1 MVSDPAAPTPKFPPD
16 QAPSGPALNL
26 RVPMISAAPNFKIPI
41 PRVPPVPGQNLS
53 SPAAPPSRPPVV
65 PTASF
70 VSPPSEKT
78 LDRVLSPGEVDQQV
92 TKNLEDTPDEGEGLG
107 EAFFNTASTEVEK
120 GKEGAFSGITSPIG
134 KFIRYF
140 QTGGRKKFELYLSR
154 SGKYVGMMQKIL
166 ARYGLPEDLVYVALI
181 ESGFSPKAY
190 SVAKAAGPWQFISA
204 TGRRYGLRIDWWAD
218 ERRDAEKS
226 THAAASYLRDLYG
239 MFESWP
245 LATAA
250 YNAGEGKIQ
259 RAVTRYKSDDF
270 SELIRHGYLKQ
281 ETKDYV
287 PKMLAALTIA
297 KDPEKYGFGDVAYEA
312 PLDLRTV
319 SVPGGTDLAT
329 TARLLEVP
337 EEAIRDWNP
346 ELRRFCTPPNRERYD
361 LRLSVDAARIAEERM
376 EEIRIQAK
384 ITFLQHNVRKG
395 ETLQA
400 LADRYET
407 TVPVLKE
414 LNGLKRDSL
423 VRTARLVIPV
433 TGLMETEA
441 VPGTEVSPD
450 QLTMA
455 HMRVEEG
462 SRRARVKRGQRPES
476 TGDAVTVRR
485 GDTLARLAKRYGV
498 PVKELASANG
508 LKTTS
513 KLKVGA
519 TLALPEPAS
528 AAESR
533 TARIGGLERIGESE
547 ILRLRRRGAG
557 RPEADHPLQGSQG
570 RHPRPDR
577 ACLRRHG
584 RPSRGSQP
592 AEKRSASPPGRRSRH
607 SAGVLICPDPSRTY
621 ISTTRRPPYP
631 SRPEC
636 RRPWGKPS
644 CGQGTPVAPATHFP
658 SAPPATCSLPGSVSP
673 TCSGAPTV
681 PASYLRKTPRSA

>member
-1 MVSDPAAPTPKFPPD
+1 MRNALAAAGFLLLFVSIPSFAGGADAFSSAVAGGAAVQPEGTMVGKWAAPAPASAAVPAAAVPASP
-16 QAPSGPALNL
+16 APW
-26 RVPMISAAPNFKIPI
+26 
-41 PRVPPVPGQNLS
+41 VPPVSAPNPAVPRAAVPYRLPPL
-53 SPAAPPSRPPVV
+53 PAASLV
-65 PTASF
+65 AS
-70 VSPPSEKT
+70 PSEKAA
-78 LDRVLSPGEVDQQV
+78 DRVLSPSEVDLQV
-92 TKNLEDTPDEGEGLG
+92 TKNLADTPDEEEGMGED
-107 EAFFNTASTEVEK
+107 FFATASMEVEK
-120 GKEGAFSGITSPIG
+120 GSGGVFSGITRPID

-140 QTGGRKKFELYLSR
+140 QTGGRKRFELYLSR
-154 SGKYVGMMQKIL
+154 SGKYVGMMQEIL

-259 RAVTRYKSDDF
+259 RAVARYKSDDF

-329 TARLLEVP
+329 TARLLDVP
-337 EEAIRDWNP
+337 VETICEWNP

-361 LRLSVDAARIAEERM
+361 LRLSVEAARLAEERL
-376 EEIRIQAK
+376 EEIRTQAK

-395 ETLQA
+395 ESLQG
-400 LADRYET
+400 LANRYKT

-423 VRTARLVIPV
+423 GRTARLVIPV
-433 TGLMETEA
+433 TGLMETES
-441 VPGTEVSPD
+441 VPGTELSPD

-455 HMRVEEG
+455 HMRVVEG
-462 SRRARVKRGQRPES
+462 NRRARIRGGRSPEP
-476 TGDAVTVRR
+476 GDAVTVRK
-485 GDTLARLAKRYGV
+485 GDTLARLAKRHGV
-498 PVKELASANG
+498 RVKNLASANG

-513 KLKVGA
+513 KLKAGA
-519 TLALPEPAS
+519 RLVLPEPAAG
-528 AAESR
+528 AAPDVRKR
-533 TARIGGLERIGESE
+533 TARYKVHKGDTLAQIARVYGVTVDRLADRNRLKKAQLLDVGLVLVIPLES
-547 ILRLRRRGAG
+547 
-557 RPEADHPLQGSQG
+557 
-570 RHPRPDR
+570 
-577 ACLRRHG
+577 
-584 RPSRGSQP
+584 
-592 AEKRSASPPGRRSRH
+592 
-607 SAGVLICPDPSRTY
+607 
-621 ISTTRRPPYP
+621 
-631 SRPEC
+631 
-636 RRPWGKPS
+636 
-644 CGQGTPVAPATHFP
+644 
-658 SAPPATCSLPGSVSP
+658 
-673 TCSGAPTV
+673 
-681 PASYLRKTPRSA
+681 

>member
-1 MVSDPAAPTPKFPPD
+1 V
-16 QAPSGPALNL
+16 
-26 RVPMISAAPNFKIPI
+26 
-41 PRVPPVPGQNLS
+41 
-53 SPAAPPSRPPVV
+53 PSRLPASSTV
-65 PTASF
+65 SF
-70 VSPPSEKT
+70 VAPPSEKAP
-78 LDRVLSPGEVDQQV
+78 DRVLSPGEVDLQV
-92 TKNLEDTPDEGEGLG
+92 TKNLEDVPEEGEGMG
-107 EAFFNTASTEVEK
+107 EEFFATASKEVEK
-120 GKEGAFSGITSPIG
+120 GKGGVFSGITSPID

-166 ARYGLPEDLVYVALI
+166 VRYGLPEDLVYVALI

-190 SVAKAAGPWQFISA
+190 SVAKAAGPWQFISK

-297 KDPEKYGFGDVAYEA
+297 KDPDKYGFGDVAYEA

-319 SVPGGTDLAT
+319 SVPGGTDLA
-329 TARLLEVP
+329 AVSRLIEVP
-337 EEAIRDWNP
+337 AEAIRDWNP

-361 LRLSVDAARIAEERM
+361 LRLSVDAAQLAEERM

-384 ITFLQHNVRKG
+384 ITFLQHNVRRG

-400 LADRYET
+400 LADRYKT

-423 VRTARLVIPV
+423 GRTARLVIPV

-462 SRRARVKRGQRPES
+462 SRRSRIRGGRRPEP
-476 TGDAVTVRR
+476 GDAVTVRK
-485 GDTLARLAKRYGV
+485 GDTLARLAKRHGV
-498 PVKELASANG
+498 RVKELASANG
-508 LKTTS
+508 LKSGS

-519 TLALPEPAS
+519 HLVLPEPAG
-528 AAESR
+528 AAEPR
-533 TARIGGLERIGESE
+533 TAQAAVPKAAGGTKS
-547 ILRLRRRGAG
+547 
-557 RPEADHPLQGSQG
+557 
-570 RHPRPDR
+570 
-577 ACLRRHG
+577 
-584 RPSRGSQP
+584 
-592 AEKRSASPPGRRSRH
+592 SAS
-607 SAGVLICPDPSRTY
+607 AGAARDVRKRATRYKVHKGDTLDQIARVYGVPVDRLADRNRLKKGQLLREGLVLVIPLES
-621 ISTTRRPPYP
+621 
-631 SRPEC
+631 
-636 RRPWGKPS
+636 
-644 CGQGTPVAPATHFP
+644 
-658 SAPPATCSLPGSVSP
+658 
-673 TCSGAPTV
+673 
-681 PASYLRKTPRSA
+681 

>member
-1 MVSDPAAPTPKFPPD
+1 MRNAIAAAGFLLLFASIPSLGVATDTPSPATAGGAPVNPEGTQARESQGPAPASTAVPPEMVTPGVPAAIP
-16 QAPSGPALNL
+16 AVPALRPEFHRL
-26 RVPMISAAPNFKIPI
+26 L
-41 PRVPPVPGQNLS
+41 PRRLPLQNLPA
-53 SPAAPPSRPPVV
+53 PAAVPSRLPAIPS
-65 PTASF
+65 ASF
-70 VSPPSEKT
+70 IAPPSEKAP
-78 LDRVLSPGEVDQQV
+78 DRVLSPGEVDLQV
-92 TKNLEDTPDEGEGLG
+92 TKNLGDAAEEEEGMG
-107 EAFFNTASTEVEK
+107 EEFFTNASTEVEK
-120 GKEGAFSGITSPIG
+120 GRGGVFSGITSPIE

-140 QTGGRKKFELYLSR
+140 QTGGRKKFEQYLSR

-166 ARYGLPEDLVYVALI
+166 VRYGLPEDLVYVALI

-190 SVAKAAGPWQFISA
+190 SVAKAAGPWQFISE

-245 LATAA
+245 LAAAA

-259 RAVTRYKSDDF
+259 RAVNRYKSDDI

-297 KDPEKYGFGDVAYEA
+297 KDPDKYGFGDVAYEA
-312 PLDLRTV
+312 PMDLRTV
-319 SVPGGTDLAT
+319 TVPGGTDLAT
-329 TARLLEVP
+329 VARLLEVP
-337 EEAIRDWNP
+337 VESIREWNP

-361 LRLSVDAARIAEERM
+361 LRLSADAAQLAEERM
-376 EEIRIQAK
+376 EEIRTQAK
-384 ITFLQHNVRKG
+384 ITFLHHNVRRG

-400 LADRYET
+400 LADRYKT

-423 VRTARLVIPV
+423 GRTARLVIPV

-462 SRRARVKRGQRPES
+462 SRRVRIRGGRRPGP
-476 TGDAVTVRR
+476 GDAVTVRK
-485 GDTLARLAKRYGV
+485 GDTLARIAKRHRV
-498 PVKELASANG
+498 RVKELASVNG
-508 LKTTS
+508 LKPTS

-519 TLALPEPAS
+519 HLVLPEPAS

-533 TARIGGLERIGESE
+533 TAKKRIPK
-547 ILRLRRRGAG
+547 A
-557 RPEADHPLQGSQG
+557 
-570 RHPRPDR
+570 
-577 ACLRRHG
+577 
-584 RPSRGSQP
+584 SRETKS
-592 AEKRSASPPGRRSRH
+592 ST
-607 SAGVLICPDPSRTY
+607 SAGAARDVRKR
-621 ISTTRRPPYP
+621 TTRYKVHEGDTLDQIARVY
-631 SRPEC
+631 
-636 RRPWGKPS
+636 G
-644 CGQGTPVAPATHFP
+644 V
-658 SAPPATCSLPGSVSP
+658 
-673 TCSGAPTV
+673 TV
-681 PASYLRKTPRSA
+681 DRLADRNQLRKGQLLRQGLVLVIPLES

>member
-1 MVSDPAAPTPKFPPD
+1 MRNALAAAGFLLLFASIPSFGVAADGLSPATAEGAAVNPEDTKVGKSPGPAPASTAVPSATVTPGMPAGVPAAPAPEAPPAP
-16 QAPSGPALNL
+16 APSVPAQNL
-26 RVPMISAAPNFKIPI
+26 PATAAP
-41 PRVPPVPGQNLS
+41 V
-53 SPAAPPSRPPVV
+53 PAAVPSRLPAV
-65 PTASF
+65 PTVSF
-70 VSPPSEKT
+70 VAPPSEKAPD
-78 LDRVLSPGEVDQQV
+78 LVLSPGEVDLQV
-92 TKNLEDTPDEGEGLG
+92 TKNIEDVTEEGEGMG
-107 EAFFNTASTEVEK
+107 EEFFATASMEVEK
-120 GKEGAFSGITSPIG
+120 GRGGVFSGITRPID
-134 KFIRYF
+134 KFILYF
-140 QTGGRKKFELYLSR
+140 QTNGRKRFELYLSR

-312 PLDLRTV
+312 PLDLRSV
-319 SVPGGTDLAT
+319 SVPGGTDLAAV
-329 TARLLEVP
+329 ARLLEVP
-337 EEAIRDWNP
+337 VEAIQDWNP

-361 LRLSVDAARIAEERM
+361 LRLSVDAARLAEERM

-400 LADRYET
+400 LADRYKT
-407 TVPVLKE
+407 TVPALKE

-423 VRTARLVIPV
+423 GRTARLVIPV

-462 SRRARVKRGQRPES
+462 SRKSRIRGGRRPEP
-476 TGDAVTVRR
+476 GDGVTVRK
-485 GDTLARLAKRYGV
+485 GDTLARLAKRHGV
-498 PVKELASANG
+498 RVKELASANG

-519 TLALPEPAS
+519 HLVLPEPAG

-533 TARIGGLERIGESE
+533 TAQAVIPKASGGTKS
-547 ILRLRRRGAG
+547 
-557 RPEADHPLQGSQG
+557 
-570 RHPRPDR
+570 
-577 ACLRRHG
+577 
-584 RPSRGSQP
+584 
-592 AEKRSASPPGRRSRH
+592 SAS
-607 SAGVLICPDPSRTY
+607 AGAAPDVRKG
-621 ISTTRRPPYP
+621 TTRYKVHKGDTLDQIARVYGVTVD
-631 SRPEC
+631 RLAD
-636 RRPWGKPS
+636 RNGLKK
-644 CGQGTPVAPATHFP
+644 GQP
-658 SAPPATCSLPGSVSP
+658 
-673 TCSGAPTV
+673 
-681 PASYLRKTPRSA
+681 LRQGLVLVIPLES

>member
-1 MVSDPAAPTPKFPPD
+1 MRNAFASLGFLLLFVSIPTFGGTADPLPPATAGGATLPHDGTKAGNSPVPTPASTAIPPATITPGVPAAVPASPP
-16 QAPSGPALNL
+16 AG
-26 RVPMISAAPNFKIPI
+26 VPQVQAAPIPA
-41 PRVPPVPGQNLS
+41 QNLS
-53 SPAAPPSRPPVV
+53 APAAVPSRLPAI

-70 VSPPSEKT
+70 VAPPSEKVP
-78 LDRVLSPGEVDQQV
+78 DRVLSPGEVDLQV
-92 TKNLEDTPDEGEGLG
+92 TKNLEDVPEEGEGEGLG
-107 EAFFNTASTEVEK
+107 EEFFATASKEVEK
-120 GKEGAFSGITSPIG
+120 GKGGVFSGITSPIE

-166 ARYGLPEDLVYVALI
+166 VRYGLPEDLVYVALI

-190 SVAKAAGPWQFISA
+190 SVAKAAGPWQFISE

-297 KDPEKYGFGDVAYEA
+297 KDPDKYGFGDVAYEA

-329 TARLLEVP
+329 VARLLEVP
-337 EEAIRDWNP
+337 VEAIRDWNP

-361 LRLSVDAARIAEERM
+361 LRLSVDTARLAEERM
-376 EEIRIQAK
+376 EEIRTQAK

-395 ETLQA
+395 ETLSA
-400 LADRYET
+400 LAARYKT

-414 LNGLKRDSL
+414 LNGVKRDSL
-423 VRTARLVIPV
+423 GRTARLVIPV
-433 TGLMETEA
+433 TGFMETEA

-462 SRRARVKRGQRPES
+462 SRRSRIRGGRRPEP
-476 TGDAVTVRR
+476 GDAVTVRK
-485 GDTLARLAKRYGV
+485 GDTLARIAKRRGV
-498 PVKELASANG
+498 RVKDLADANG
-508 LKTTS
+508 LKPAS

-519 TLALPEPAS
+519 RLVLPEPAGV
-528 AAESR
+528 AESR
-533 TARIGGLERIGESE
+533 TAQAAVPKTSGGAKSTASA
-547 ILRLRRRGAG
+547 GAG
-557 RPEADHPLQGSQG
+557 RDVGKRATRYKVHKGDTLDQIARVYGVTVDRLADRNRLKKGQLLRQGLVLVIPLES
-570 RHPRPDR
+570 
-577 ACLRRHG
+577 
-584 RPSRGSQP
+584 
-592 AEKRSASPPGRRSRH
+592 
-607 SAGVLICPDPSRTY
+607 
-621 ISTTRRPPYP
+621 
-631 SRPEC
+631 
-636 RRPWGKPS
+636 
-644 CGQGTPVAPATHFP
+644 
-658 SAPPATCSLPGSVSP
+658 
-673 TCSGAPTV
+673 
-681 PASYLRKTPRSA
+681 

>member
-1 MVSDPAAPTPKFPPD
+1 MRSALVAAGFLLLFGSVPSFGGSADGIPPAVSGAAAVNPDAAKAGKSPGPAAP
-16 QAPSGPALNL
+16 SPA
-26 RVPMISAAPNFKIPI
+26 
-41 PRVPPVPGQNLS
+41 VPPATVTPGVPTAAA
-53 SPAAPPSRPPVV
+53 PAAPAPGALPLPAPSVPSQNPPAPSAPVPAAVPSRLPAI

-70 VSPPSEKT
+70 VAPPSEKAPD
-78 LDRVLSPGEVDQQV
+78 LVLSPGEVDLQV
-92 TKNLEDTPDEGEGLG
+92 TKNLEDVPEEDEGMG
-107 EAFFNTASTEVEK
+107 EEFFATASKEVEK
-120 GKEGAFSGITSPIG
+120 GRGGVFSGITSPIE

-166 ARYGLPEDLVYVALI
+166 VRYGLPEDLVYVALI

-190 SVAKAAGPWQFISA
+190 SVAKAAGPWQFISE

-297 KDPEKYGFGDVAYEA
+297 KDPDKYGFGDVAYEA

-319 SVPGGTDLAT
+319 SVPGGTDLAAV
-329 TARLLEVP
+329 ARLLEVP
-337 EEAIRDWNP
+337 VESIRDWNP

-376 EEIRIQAK
+376 EEIRTQAK
-384 ITFLQHNVRKG
+384 ITFLQHKVRKG
-395 ETLQA
+395 ETLHV
-400 LADRYET
+400 LADRYKT
-407 TVPVLKE
+407 SVPVLRE

-423 VRTARLVIPV
+423 GRTARLVIPV
-433 TGLMETEA
+433 TGLMETET

-450 QLTMA
+450 QLSMA

-462 SRRARVKRGQRPES
+462 SRKARIRGGRRPEAGE
-476 TGDAVTVRR
+476 TVAVRK
-485 GDTLARLAKRYGV
+485 GDTLARLAKRHGV
-498 PVKELASANG
+498 RVKDLASANG
-508 LKTTS
+508 LKAKS

-519 TLALPEPAS
+519 HLVLPEAGGAAGSRSAQAAAPKAAGSKPSAS
-528 AAESR
+528 AGAARDARKRPTRYKVHKGDTLEQIARVYGVPVDRLADRNQLKKGQLLRQGLVLVIPLES
-533 TARIGGLERIGESE
+533 
-547 ILRLRRRGAG
+547 
-557 RPEADHPLQGSQG
+557 
-570 RHPRPDR
+570 
-577 ACLRRHG
+577 
-584 RPSRGSQP
+584 
-592 AEKRSASPPGRRSRH
+592 
-607 SAGVLICPDPSRTY
+607 
-621 ISTTRRPPYP
+621 
-631 SRPEC
+631 
-636 RRPWGKPS
+636 
-644 CGQGTPVAPATHFP
+644 
-658 SAPPATCSLPGSVSP
+658 
-673 TCSGAPTV
+673 
-681 PASYLRKTPRSA
+681 

>member
-1 MVSDPAAPTPKFPPD
+1 MRNAFAVAGCLLLFASIPSFGGTADTLSPAAAGGAAVLPDASKAGKSPGTAPASTAVPPATVAPAAVPAAPAPGVPPGPAPSVPAQNLPSPPSPAAVPSRLPAAPT
-16 QAPSGPALNL
+16 S
-26 RVPMISAAPNFKIPI
+26 
-41 PRVPPVPGQNLS
+41 
-53 SPAAPPSRPPVV
+53 
-65 PTASF
+65 SF
-70 VSPPSEKT
+70 VAPPSEKAP
-78 LDRVLSPGEVDQQV
+78 DRVLSPGEVDLQV
-92 TKNLEDTPDEGEGLG
+92 TKNIENVPEEGEGMG
-107 EAFFNTASTEVEK
+107 EDFFATASKEVAK
-120 GKEGAFSGITSPIG
+120 GKGGVFSGITSPIE
-134 KFIRYF
+134 KFLHYF
-140 QTGGRKKFELYLSR
+140 QTGGRKRFEVYLSR

-166 ARYGLPEDLVYVALI
+166 VRYGLPEDLVYVALI

-259 RAVTRYKSDDF
+259 RAVTRYKSEDF

-297 KDPEKYGFGDVAYEA
+297 KDPDKYGFGDVAYET
-312 PLDLRTV
+312 PMDLRTV
-319 SVPGGTDLAT
+319 SVPGGTDLAAV
-329 TARLLEVP
+329 ARLLEVP
-337 EEAIRDWNP
+337 VEAIRDWNP

-361 LRLSVDAARIAEERM
+361 LRLSVDAARLAEERM

-384 ITFLQHNVRKG
+384 ITFLQHNVRRG

-400 LADRYET
+400 LADRYKT

-423 VRTARLVIPV
+423 GRTSRLVIPV

-441 VPGTEVSPD
+441 VPGTEVSPG

-462 SRRARVKRGQRPES
+462 SRKARIRGGQRPEA
-476 TGDAVTVRR
+476 GDAVTVRK
-485 GDTLARLAKRYGV
+485 GDTLARLAKRHGV
-498 PVKELASANG
+498 RVKELASANG
-508 LKTTS
+508 LKPTS

-519 TLALPEPAS
+519 HLVLPEPVS
-528 AAESR
+528 AAKSR
-533 TARIGGLERIGESE
+533 TAQAAVRKASGGTKS
-547 ILRLRRRGAG
+547 
-557 RPEADHPLQGSQG
+557 
-570 RHPRPDR
+570 
-577 ACLRRHG
+577 
-584 RPSRGSQP
+584 
-592 AEKRSASPPGRRSRH
+592 SAS
-607 SAGVLICPDPSRTY
+607 AGAVRDVRKR
-621 ISTTRRPPYP
+621 TTRYKVHKGDTLDQIARVYGVTVDRLADRNRLKK
-631 SRPEC
+631 SQLLR
-636 RRPWGKPS
+636 
-644 CGQGTPVAPATHFP
+644 QGLVLVIPLE
-658 SAPPATCSLPGSVSP
+658 S
-673 TCSGAPTV
+673 
-681 PASYLRKTPRSA
+681 

>member
-1 MVSDPAAPTPKFPPD
+1 MRNALAAAGFLLLFASIPSFGVTADGLSPATAGGAAVNPEDTKVGKSPGPEPASTDVPSATVTPGAPARVPAAPAPEVPPAP
-16 QAPSGPALNL
+16 APSVPA
-26 RVPMISAAPNFKIPI
+26 
-41 PRVPPVPGQNLS
+41 QNLPA
-53 SPAAPPSRPPVV
+53 PAAVPSRLPAV
-65 PTASF
+65 PTVSF
-70 VSPPSEKT
+70 VAPPSEKAPD
-78 LDRVLSPGEVDQQV
+78 LVLSPGEVDLQV
-92 TKNLEDTPDEGEGLG
+92 TKNLEDVPEEGEGMG
-107 EAFFNTASTEVEK
+107 EEFFATASKEVEK
-120 GKEGAFSGITSPIG
+120 GKGGGFSGITRPID

-140 QTGGRKKFELYLSR
+140 QTGGRKRFELYLSR

-297 KDPEKYGFGDVAYEA
+297 KDPDKYGFGDVAYEA

-319 SVPGGTDLAT
+319 SVPGGTDLAAV
-329 TARLLEVP
+329 ARLLEVP

-361 LRLSVDAARIAEERM
+361 LRLSVDAARVAEERM

-400 LADRYET
+400 LANRYKT
-407 TVPVLKE
+407 TVPALKE

-423 VRTARLVIPV
+423 GRTARLVIPV

-462 SRRARVKRGQRPES
+462 SRRARIRGGRRPEP
-476 TGDAVTVRR
+476 GDGVTVRK
-485 GDTLARLAKRYGV
+485 GDTLARLAKSHGV
-498 PVKELASANG
+498 RVKELASANG
-508 LKTTS
+508 LNPMS

-519 TLALPEPAS
+519 RLVLPEPAG
-528 AAESR
+528 AVESR
-533 TARIGGLERIGESE
+533 TAQTAVPKASGGTKS
-547 ILRLRRRGAG
+547 
-557 RPEADHPLQGSQG
+557 
-570 RHPRPDR
+570 
-577 ACLRRHG
+577 
-584 RPSRGSQP
+584 
-592 AEKRSASPPGRRSRH
+592 SAS
-607 SAGVLICPDPSRTY
+607 AGAARDVPKRATRYKVHKGDTLDQIARVYGVTVDRLADRNRLKKGQSLRQGVVLVIPLES
-621 ISTTRRPPYP
+621 
-631 SRPEC
+631 
-636 RRPWGKPS
+636 
-644 CGQGTPVAPATHFP
+644 
-658 SAPPATCSLPGSVSP
+658 
-673 TCSGAPTV
+673 
-681 PASYLRKTPRSA
+681 

>member
-1 MVSDPAAPTPKFPPD
+1 MRNALAAGFLLLFVSIPSFGVAADTLSPATAGGAAFDPGGTKAGKSPAPPPASTAVPPATVTPGVPAAVPAAP
-16 QAPSGPALNL
+16 APSPG
-26 RVPMISAAPNFKIPI
+26 
-41 PRVPPVPGQNLS
+41 VPPVPAPSIPAQDLPA
-53 SPAAPPSRPPVV
+53 PAAVPSRLPAV
-65 PTASF
+65 PTVSF
-70 VSPPSEKT
+70 VAPPSEKAPD
-78 LDRVLSPGEVDQQV
+78 LVLSPGEVDLQV
-92 TKNLEDTPDEGEGLG
+92 TKNLEDVPEEGEGMG
-107 EAFFNTASTEVEK
+107 EEFFATASKEVAK
-120 GKEGAFSGITSPIG
+120 GKGGVFSGITRPIE

-140 QTGGRKKFELYLSR
+140 QTGGRKRFERYLSR

-166 ARYGLPEDLVYVALI
+166 VRYGLPEDLVYVALI

-190 SVAKAAGPWQFISA
+190 SVAKAAGPWQFISE

-297 KDPEKYGFGDVAYEA
+297 KDPDKYGFGDVAYEA

-319 SVPGGTDLAT
+319 SVPGGTDLAAV
-329 TARLLEVP
+329 ARLLEVP
-337 EEAIRDWNP
+337 VEAIRDWNT

-361 LRLSVDAARIAEERM
+361 LRLSVDAARLAEERM
-376 EEIRIQAK
+376 EEIRVQAK

-400 LADRYET
+400 LADRYKT

-423 VRTARLVIPV
+423 GRTARLVIPV

-450 QLTMA
+450 KLMMA

-462 SRRARVKRGQRPES
+462 SRRARIRGGRRAEP
-476 TGDAVTVRR
+476 GDGVTVRK
-485 GDTLARLAKRYGV
+485 GDTLARLAKRHGV
-498 PVKELASANG
+498 RVKELASANG
-508 LKTTS
+508 LNPTS

-519 TLALPEPAS
+519 HLVLPEPAG

-533 TARIGGLERIGESE
+533 TAQAAVPKAPGGTKS
-547 ILRLRRRGAG
+547 
-557 RPEADHPLQGSQG
+557 
-570 RHPRPDR
+570 
-577 ACLRRHG
+577 
-584 RPSRGSQP
+584 
-592 AEKRSASPPGRRSRH
+592 SASADAARDVRKR
-607 SAGVLICPDPSRTY
+607 
-621 ISTTRRPPYP
+621 TTRYKVHKGDTLDQIARVYGVTVD
-631 SRPEC
+631 RLAD
-636 RRPWGKPS
+636 RNRLKK
-644 CGQGTPVAPATHFP
+644 GQPLRQGLVLVIP
-658 SAPPATCSLPGSVSP
+658 LGS
-673 TCSGAPTV
+673 
-681 PASYLRKTPRSA
+681 

>member
-1 MVSDPAAPTPKFPPD
+1 MRNALAAAGLLLLFVSIPSFGGTSEPLSPAMAGRAASNPDDTKDAKMPGPAPVHTAIPPPATVPSAAPPAVPAAPASKVPPAP
-16 QAPSGPALNL
+16 APSVPA
-26 RVPMISAAPNFKIPI
+26 
-41 PRVPPVPGQNLS
+41 QNLPA
-53 SPAAPPSRPPVV
+53 PAAVPSRLPAV

-70 VSPPSEKT
+70 VAPLSEKT
-78 LDRVLSPGEVDQQV
+78 PDRVLSPGEVDLQV
-92 TKNLEDTPDEGEGLG
+92 TKNIEDAPEEGEGLG
-107 EAFFNTASTEVEK
+107 EAFFTTASIEVEK
-120 GKEGAFSGITSPIG
+120 GREGDFSGITRPID

-140 QTGGRKKFELYLSR
+140 QTGGRKRFELYLSR
-154 SGKYVGMMQKIL
+154 SGKYVGMMQQIL
-166 ARYGLPEDLVYVALI
+166 SRYGLPEDLVYVALI
-181 ESGFSPKAY
+181 ESGFSTKAY

-297 KDPEKYGFGDVAYEA
+297 KDPEKYGFVDVAYEA
-312 PLDLRTV
+312 PLDLRSV
-319 SVPGGTDLAT
+319 SVPGGTDLGAV
-329 TARLLEVP
+329 ARLLDVP
-337 EEAIRDWNP
+337 VESIRDWNP

-361 LRLSVDAARIAEERM
+361 LRLSVDAAFLAEERM
-376 EEIRIQAK
+376 EEIRTQAK
-384 ITFLQHNVRKG
+384 VTFLQHNVRKG
-395 ETLQA
+395 ETLPA
-400 LADRYET
+400 LADRYNT

-423 VRTARLVIPV
+423 GRTARLVIPV

-462 SRRARVKRGQRPES
+462 SRKARIRGGRRPEP
-476 TGDAVTVRR
+476 GDAVTVRK
-485 GDTLARLAKRYGV
+485 GDTLARLAKRHGV
-498 PVKELASANG
+498 RVKELASANG

-513 KLKVGA
+513 KLNVGA
-519 TLALPEPAS
+519 DIILPEPAG
-528 AAESR
+528 AARDVRKRVARYKVHKGDTLDQIARVYGVKVDRLANRNRLKKSQLLPEGLVLVIPLES
-533 TARIGGLERIGESE
+533 
-547 ILRLRRRGAG
+547 
-557 RPEADHPLQGSQG
+557 
-570 RHPRPDR
+570 
-577 ACLRRHG
+577 
-584 RPSRGSQP
+584 
-592 AEKRSASPPGRRSRH
+592 
-607 SAGVLICPDPSRTY
+607 
-621 ISTTRRPPYP
+621 
-631 SRPEC
+631 
-636 RRPWGKPS
+636 
-644 CGQGTPVAPATHFP
+644 
-658 SAPPATCSLPGSVSP
+658 
-673 TCSGAPTV
+673 
-681 PASYLRKTPRSA
+681 